1 MVIKL
6 TTEAVV
12 ALDKIV
18 RKFRTEV
25 EDAAKLSANE
35 RSSEVVPQD
44 VKNAAVEIAKTC
56 KFDG

>member
-12 ALDKIV
+12 ALDKII

-25 EDAAKLSANE
+25 EDAAKLSSNE
-35 RSSEVVPQD
+35 RSSEVLPQD
-44 VKNAAVEIAKTC
+44 IKNAAVKIAKTS